1 MTYVFSFLGE
11 FGYELLNWQGTIRK
25 WATLYKQPE
34 DKIIICSRKGL
45 EQVYEFADIYINIS
59 ELDSY
64 NNTIGD
70 CYTCYVFTNKGED
83 KAPRNEWQIS
93 RTGPHLDDIKSDIQK
108 LITEKIEDKN
118 IKYIWSSDFIE
129 LNGLAFGLERPGGKG
144 GIYNNRANQL
154 NIDNN
159 EYIKFHPKPNLKT
172 QIEKKLKF
180 NLDQPYI
187 LCQTG
192 WRSHIGI
199 SHADIDY
206 ESYLSEFIKTHNV
219 VLLDFKTGRSHDSYS
234 KFKNKYINYQCKSF
248 NEQSVLIKNADK
260 CIFFTEGDFRSHLY
274 LPPMMGKDVHVIAP
288 QKVWDLHSAPYHY
301 WNENVFKFGGQIIP
315 HILENKLEL
324 EI

>member
-1 MTYVFSFLGE
+1 MIYVFSFLGE

-25 WATLYKQPE
+25 WVTLYKQPE

-45 EQVYEFADIYINIS
+45 EQIYEFADTYINIS

-70 CYTCYVFTNKGED
+70 CYTCYIFTNKGED
-83 KAPRNEWQIS
+83 KAPKNEWQIT
-93 RTGPHLDDIKSDIQK
+93 RTGPHLDNLKSDIKK
-108 LITEKIEDKN
+108 LIINKVGTKK

-129 LNGLAFGLERPGGKG
+129 LNGLTFGLERPGGRG

-159 EYIKFHPKPNLKT
+159 EYIKIKPSNHRS
-172 QIEKKLKF
+172 QVEEKLNF
-180 NLDQPYI
+180 DLDQPYI

-199 SHADIDY
+199 SHTDIDY
-206 ESYLSEFIKTHNV
+206 ESYLSEFIKSHNII
-219 VLLDFKTGRSHDSYS
+219 LLNFETGRSHDSYS
-234 KFKNKYINYQCKSF
+234 KFENKYINYQCESF
-248 NEQSVLIKNADK
+248 NEQSVLIENANK
-260 CIFFTEGDFRSHLY
+260 CIFFTEGDFRTHLY
-274 LPPMMGKDVHVIAP
+274 LPPMMGKDVHIIAP
-288 QKVWDLHSAPYHY
+288 QKVWNLHSAPYQY
-301 WNENVFKFGGQIIP
+301 WNKNIFKFGGQIIP
-315 HILENKLEL
+315 HILENKLDL